1 MASPLTTRNLSSWLL
16 YAIWTQEVLSNQGRG
31 QKWANET
38 MKADVAATQCTT
50 QTSTQTTHYPVF
62 LHTTH
67 YPDYPVF
74 LHTTQYP
81 VYASSSTQNPV

>member
-1 MASPLTTRNLSSWLL
+1 MQDEHKRGALKSGS
-16 YAIWTQEVLSNQGRG
+16 G

-62 LHTTH
+62 LHTT
-67 YPDYPVF
+67 
-74 LHTTQYP
+74 QYP
-81 VYASSSTQNPV
+81 VYASSSTQYPV